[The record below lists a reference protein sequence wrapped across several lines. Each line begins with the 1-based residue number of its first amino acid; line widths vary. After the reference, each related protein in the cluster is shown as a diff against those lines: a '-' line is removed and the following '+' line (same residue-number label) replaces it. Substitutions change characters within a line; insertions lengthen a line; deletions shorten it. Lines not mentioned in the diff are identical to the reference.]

1 MVKVMSEEVTN
12 AVSQLKGLL
21 NKYPDKKLEILQ
33 YVFGKDTI
41 MKIINRPT
49 YEELEQENQQLKE
62 TIKRC
67 YTPEEIDFE
76 IMVVKAELEAEK
88 DINNNLHKTI
98 DKLRVNLYE
107 TQQERDLYK
116 EFVEKVREYIKHEW
130 FKRGQLGIID
140 KSFQEWQLKDILQI
154 LDKVGDK
161 MINLTI

>member
-1 MVKVMSEEVTN
+1 MSEEVTN

-116 EFVEKVREYIKHEW
+116 EVVEKVREYINHEW